1 MSAAPGR
8 PEQAR
13 TAGKAEGTPVL
24 DPVLVS
30 VVIPN
35 YNYQDYVGQAID
47 SALNLDWPRVEVI
60 VIDDGSTD
68 GSRAVIERY
77 GDRITTIYQENSGQL
92 VGCNKGLAA
101 SHGEVVIF
109 LDSDDV
115 LHPELVREAMAVWTP
130 RVSKVQV
137 QMRSIDAQGRP
148 TGSYFPQYDIVPTPE
163 DVRGWATRAAA
174 YPTPPGSGNVYPR
187 WFLEKIFPL
196 VDTCGTANDSYCLA
210 AAPFLGD
217 VVTIARP
224 LVSYRV
230 HGKNQGALSSLD
242 ARQFPRQMLR
252 ARQRRAYAKQVAAGE
267 GIDLV
272 LDAVDRSLTYLGYR
286 LGSVV
291 LAPQDHPL
299 PGDSPW
305 RVLKDINRAY
315 FVPQGLGSKG
325 RVAML
330 LWAWAVVL
338 APRGLSRQLILWR
351 FAPATRPQGLRRW
364 MTRLRVVRG

>member
-1 MSAAPGR
+1 MSVP
-8 PEQAR
+8 
-13 TAGKAEGTPVL
+13 L
-24 DPVLVS
+24 IS

-47 SALNLDWPRVEVI
+47 SALNLDWPNVEVI

-68 GSRAVIERY
+68 DSRSVIEAYGSRIK
-77 GDRITTIYQENSGQL
+77 TIFQENSGQL
-92 VGCNKGLAA
+92 VGCNKGLAL
-101 SHGEVVIF
+101 SRGEIVIF

-115 LHPELVREAMAVWTP
+115 LHPELAREAMAVWTP
-130 RVSKVQV
+130 KVSKVQV

-148 TGSYFPQYDIVPTPE
+148 TGSYFPQYHITPTPQ
-163 DVRGWATRAAA
+163 DVRNWSLRAAA

-196 VDTCGTANDSYCLA
+196 VDVCGTANDSYCLA

-242 ARQFPRQMLR
+242 ARQFPRQMMR
-252 ARQRRAYAKQVAAGE
+252 SRQRRAYAKGIAATV
-267 GIDLV
+267 GIDLP
-272 LDAVDRSLTYLGYR
+272 DAAIDRSLTYLCYR

-299 PGDSPW
+299 PGDSRW
-305 RVLKDINRAY
+305 RVVQDITAAF
-315 FVPQGLGSKG
+315 FVPQGLGLKA

-330 LWAWAVVL
+330 VWAWGVAL
-338 APRGLSRQLILWR
+338 APPAWSRKLILWR

-364 MTRLRVVRG
+364 MTRLRVIRG